1 MENLRQIVNAFTID
15 VEDYFQ
21 VSGFEDVIPR
31 SKWDKFESRIRANTY
46 RFIELLAEYDV
57 KATFFVLGWV
67 AEKYPGLVKEIHS
80 SGHEV
85 GCHSYWHHLITS
97 QNQDEF
103 KEDLKISTFVI
114 EDIIGEKVV
123 SYRAPSFSLTEKTIW
138 ALDALVEQGY
148 LYDSSIFPAT
158 KIRGG
163 MKSAP
168 RFPYH
173 HELRSGSILEFPLTV
188 HQMGKRRIPVA
199 GGGYFRLFPV
209 SLTKHLLRHVNET
222 ERQPFVFYI
231 HPWEIDVIQPRI
243 YYASMRS
250 KFRHYLNLSRTERR
264 LRSLLGEFRFGTVS
278 DSLKSIGL
286 TSDIVRS
293 ENLAGDPPLEFTC
306 FE

>member
-1 MENLRQIVNAFTID
+1 MENVRPIVNAFTID

-31 SKWDKFESRIRANTY
+31 SKWDKFECRIRANTY

-67 AEKYPGLVKEIHS
+67 AEKFPSLVREIHDL
-80 SGHEV
+80 GHEI

-97 QNQDEF
+97 QSQDEF

-123 SYRAPSFSLTEKTIW
+123 SYRAPSFSLTEQTIW
-138 ALDALVEQGY
+138 ALDALVEHGY
-148 LYDSSIFPAT
+148 LYDSSIFPAA

-163 MKSAP
+163 IESAP
-168 RFPYH
+168 RFPYL
-173 HELRSGSILEFPLTV
+173 HELQGGSILEFPLTV
-188 HQMGKRRIPVA
+188 HQLGKRRIPVA
-199 GGGYFRLFPV
+199 GGGYFRLFPISV
-209 SLTKHLLRHVNET
+209 TRHLLRNVNEI
-222 ERQPFVFYI
+222 EKQPFVFYI
-231 HPWEIDVIQPRI
+231 HPWEIDVDQPRI

-250 KFRHYLNLSRTERR
+250 KFRHYLNLARTERR

-286 TSDIVRS
+286 TAEKVRS
-293 ENLAGDPPLEFTC
+293 NHPAGESPLELNFA
-306 FE
+306 